1 MAKIPERKSV
11 KDKYKWNLCD
21 LVNGDEAWEEKY
33 NELSKKAP
41 SLQEYKGKLGNDDVL
56 LEFLKKQDEIAIDL
70 IKVYCYSSMSNHQD
84 LRVKKYQEM
93 NAKAEMLAVT
103 FGTVTAFAE
112 PEICERSEEELLA
125 LSKKP
130 EFSDYSYRFE
140 RLAKD
145 KKHVL
150 SEKEETLLA
159 EVGNFSGNFQD
170 SFQMLDSADIK
181 FDPVT
186 VDGKE
191 VEMSHGM
198 YGVLLQNPDQ
208 SVRQQAFESMF
219 NAYKNHINTITSLY
233 AGSVKKDWFFR
244 KVRGFS
250 SSLEG
255 ALSGTDV
262 DVKAYENLIK
272 AVDNNCRYMHQYIAF
287 RKQVL
292 GVETLNMWDLHCPMV
307 KGADIAVPYEKA
319 CDMVKKAL
327 KPFGDE
333 YAALL
338 DRAFNERWIDVV
350 ENKGKR
356 SGAYSMGTFGC
367 HPYVLLNYQKS
378 THEVFTI
385 AHELGH
391 AMHTYFSCKAQPF
404 AKSDYEIFVAE
415 IASTVNEVLMLKY
428 LLANTDNVD
437 TKKFLLSYYL
447 DMFRTTLFRQ
457 TMFAEFELKAHN
469 LVEQNQPLSA
479 EGLSDIY
486 MDLNKKYYGK
496 AVRHNDL
503 IRYEWARIPH
513 FYTAFYVYQYATGLT
528 AAVSIANSILKHG
541 DKAFY
546 NYKKF
551 LSAGGSMPPV
561 EILKLA
567 GVDLTTEQPLNVAMR
582 EFRDTLNSLKALYNE
597 EK

>member
-1 MAKIPERKSV
+1 
-11 KDKYKWNLCD
+11 
-21 LVNGDEAWEEKY
+21 
-33 NELSKKAP
+33 
-41 SLQEYKGKLGNDDVL
+41 
-56 LEFLKKQDEIAIDL
+56 
-70 IKVYCYSSMSNHQD
+70 
-84 LRVKKYQEM
+84 
-93 NAKAEMLAVT
+93 
-103 FGTVTAFAE
+103 
-112 PEICERSEEELLA
+112 
-125 LSKKP
+125 
-130 EFSDYSYRFE
+130 
-140 RLAKD
+140 
-145 KKHVL
+145 
-150 SEKEETLLA
+150 
-159 EVGNFSGNFQD
+159 
-170 SFQMLDSADIK
+170 
-181 FDPVT
+181 
-186 VDGKE
+186 
-191 VEMSHGM
+191 
-198 YGVLLQNPDQ
+198 
-208 SVRQQAFESMF
+208 
-219 NAYKNHINTITSLY
+219 
-233 AGSVKKDWFFR
+233 
-244 KVRGFS
+244 
-250 SSLEG
+250 
-255 ALSGTDV
+255 
-262 DVKAYENLIK
+262 
-272 AVDNNCRYMHQYIAF
+272 MHQYIAF

-486 MDLNKKYYGK
+486 MDLNKNTTAKPSDTTTLSVTNGR
-496 AVRHNDL
+496 VSRTS
-503 IRYEWARIPH
+503 IRRFTFIS
-513 FYTAFYVYQYATGLT
+513 TQR
-528 AAVSIANSILKHG
+528 VS
-541 DKAFY
+541 
-546 NYKKF
+546 
-551 LSAGGSMPPV
+551 PP
-561 EILKLA
+561 
-567 GVDLTTEQPLNVAMR
+567 P
-582 EFRDTLNSLKALYNE
+582 FRLQTRY
-597 EK
+597 